1 MDWLARH
8 GHEHNVGQSIDAG
21 RHKMAWM
28 GLAPWPRARWSS
40 MLESFKMCSVG
51 LALTTAALDP
61 SPTFLTNPTLLYL
74 THLYSAI
81 NHPPRPLSSRLP
93 TKEGK
98 TNPPKKPQAMSP
110 PLEDQLDTRLKDVI
124 QLLYEIQL
132 CISGFAGPQTRT
144 VLINKINTLTSS
156 LQTLSTTAAPLTVS
170 LPPEVIDYVEDGRN
184 PDIYTREFVE
194 SAQKLNML
202 LKGKSEAFCDFTD
215 VLGEELVAGGFAG
228 REEVE
233 GVKSREVNW
242 GVEKE
247 EVKEEG
253 EKG

>member
-1 MDWLARH
+1 
-8 GHEHNVGQSIDAG
+8 
-21 RHKMAWM
+21 
-28 GLAPWPRARWSS
+28 
-40 MLESFKMCSVG
+40 
-51 LALTTAALDP
+51 
-61 SPTFLTNPTLLYL
+61 
-74 THLYSAI
+74 
-81 NHPPRPLSSRLP
+81 
-93 TKEGK
+93 
-98 TNPPKKPQAMSP
+98 MST

-144 VLINKINTLTSS
+144 VLTNKIHTLTTS

-202 LKGKSEAFCDFTD
+202 LKGKSEAFGDFTD
-215 VLGEELVAGGFAG
+215 VLGEELVEGGFAG

-233 GVKSREVNW
+233 DVKGREVDW

-247 EVKEEG
+247 EDTEMKAEGEEG
-253 EKG
+253 KG